1 MREPPSSAEEVVDLR
16 TTTEQFQGRE
26 WELVTGRVVLHA
38 LGADGQAPDGRA
50 PDRRALCG
58 LSAGHLAPIEQ
69 RWEAGYLPHVPRC
82 RACAAAWLT
91 GDPPAV
97 LAPGPGGQDPFGPE
111 MPATGVDV
119 RTVHGTETELAGA
132 AALRDVL
139 AQHDLRRWMFTD
151 LARVDEQIRG
161 GFSHPL
167 TISPA
172 LLLRRPAT
180 ALTTFLHEQLHWT
193 QGPGIDNATTE
204 ARARW
209 PDPPPPPAGGHDAES
224 TWLHLTVCAL
234 EYQSLS
240 ELLGPSAAAGEL
252 RQHQHYAWIYGQ
264 ILDDPGWFSGFLHRH
279 GLGVPEEPPVP
290 RRYFGEEWWTNL
302 V

>member
-1 MREPPSSAEEVVDLR
+1 M
-16 TTTEQFQGRE
+16 
-26 WELVTGRVVLHA
+26 
-38 LGADGQAPDGRA
+38 
-50 PDRRALCG
+50 
-58 LSAGHLAPIEQ
+58 
-69 RWEAGYLPHVPRC
+69 
-82 RACAAAWLT
+82 AAWPA

-111 MPATGVDV
+111 CRRPAWTSG
-119 RTVHGTETELAGA
+119 RCTAPTTELAGA

-172 LLLRRPAT
+172 LLLRRPAC